1 VLERERHD
9 TIIIG
14 AGPCGFTVAKELA
27 KKDRDVLVLEKI
39 IIGKMR
45 RDR

>member
-1 VLERERHD
+1 MERHE

-14 AGPCGFTVAKELA
+14 AGPCGLMVAKELA